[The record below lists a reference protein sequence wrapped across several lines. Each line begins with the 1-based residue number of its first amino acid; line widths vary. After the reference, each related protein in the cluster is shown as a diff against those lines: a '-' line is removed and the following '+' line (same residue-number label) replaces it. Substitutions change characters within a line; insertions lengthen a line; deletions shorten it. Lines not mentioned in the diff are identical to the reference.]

1 MQIYFPGWSCIV
13 VCFRREGTLLEND
26 LLQARL
32 DWVGGKLG
40 LLGVAAA
47 AVAFIKLLACSDLDL
62 YLLRKGEVGE
72 DVAVPA
78 LQLDGEQA

>member
-1 MQIYFPGWSCIV
+1 MQIYFPGCSV
-13 VCFRREGTLLEND
+13 VCCRREGTFLEND
-26 LLQARL
+26 LLEARL
-32 DWVGGKLG
+32 DRVGRKLG
-40 LLGVAAA
+40 LLGAA